1 MVWRRE
7 RQKINN
13 GLLLQAQ
20 RTWRSTQL
28 ACQEAGH
35 SCSFFIRSRISGH
48 GSSSPGSTLPETNS
62 RGFWQPTETSNSNWR
77 GQPKLYQ
84 TLPKPSH
91 AQEEQAH
98 RDKVSLHSGP
108 DGGWDCFNSL
118 LSYRRNGSGHLH
130 KVLTRSESGNIQ
142 SSFDGNRLYAIS
154 SSLSGGVRILI
165 RVEDLKLVLLESLTY
180 QINLTEVN

>member
-1 MVWRRE
+1 M
-7 RQKINN
+7 
-13 GLLLQAQ
+13 
-20 RTWRSTQL
+20 
-28 ACQEAGH
+28 
-35 SCSFFIRSRISGH
+35 
-48 GSSSPGSTLPETNS
+48 
-62 RGFWQPTETSNSNWR
+62 R

-84 TLPKPSH
+84 TLPKPNY

-98 RDKVSLHSGP
+98 RDKISLHSGQ
-108 DGGWDCFNSL
+108 DGGWDYINSL
-118 LSYRRNGSGHLH
+118 RSYRQNGSGHLH

-165 RVEDLKLVLLESLTY
+165 RVEDLNLVLLESLTY